1 MGRSNVYWLKA
12 AGHCPAALFFV
23 GVKNSL
29 IVVNTPYFK
38 FFAFSTGV
46 CVIILHSMIVQI
58 KLYL

>member
-1 MGRSNVYWLKA
+1 MDRCNVYCLKA

-23 GVKNSL
+23 GIKNGL

-46 CVIILHSMIVQI
+46 CAIILHSMMPKI